1 MVPNGALRSGSVAG
15 RGMRAWIARRPGV
28 LSDGSQA
35 ILTGCGRS
43 PVPEALMR
51 ELNDPIAADIDD
63 DDRPVGRF
71 LSRREILVL
80 LGAAGTATALA
91 ACAPTGGTT
100 AASAT
105 ATGTAG
111 TAGTAAGTPRASATA
126 AAAIPSC
133 VVVPE
138 LTEGQYYIDT
148 DLERAD
154 IRPDTTTGQVSAGTP
169 LTLAFAVSILD
180 GTACVPLANAV
191 VDVWHCDA
199 LGVYSGMS
207 GNSGNFLRGVQ
218 RTDANGA
225 ATITTIYPGWYSG
238 RAVHIHFKVRTDPDN
253 NAGYELTSQLF
264 FSDETSRQV
273 YAAAPYSSKGAQDI
287 TNDRDGIFQQSA
299 GTTLLDARPSGGGY
313 AATFSIALQTT

>member
-1 MVPNGALRSGSVAG
+1 MGEFN
-15 RGMRAWIARRPGV
+15 
-28 LSDGSQA
+28 
-35 ILTGCGRS
+35 
-43 PVPEALMR
+43 E
-51 ELNDPIAADIDD
+51 PIAADIDD
-63 DDRPVGRF
+63 DRPIGRF

-91 ACAPTGGTT
+91 ACAPAGGTP
-100 AASAT
+100 AASAAAPATAGT
-105 ATGTAG
+105 ATGTPG
-111 TAGTAAGTPRASATA
+111 ASATA

-138 LTEGQYYIDT
+138 LTEGPYYIDT
-148 DLERAD
+148 NLERAD
-154 IRPDTTTGQVSAGTP
+154 IRPDTTTGQLAAGTS
-169 LTLAFAVSILD
+169 LALAFAVSILD
-180 GTACVPLANAV
+180 GSACVPLANAV
-191 VDVWHCDA
+191 VDAWHCDA
-199 LGVYSGMS
+199 LGVYSGVS

>member
-1 MVPNGALRSGSVAG
+1 MGGISGS
-15 RGMRAWIARRPGV
+15 
-28 LSDGSQA
+28 
-35 ILTGCGRS
+35 
-43 PVPEALMR
+43 
-51 ELNDPIAADIDD
+51 IAADIDD

-91 ACAPTGGTT
+91 ACAPAGGSPG
-100 AASAT
+100 AASAA

-111 TAGTAAGTPRASATA
+111 TATAAAGASATS

-138 LTEGQYYIDT
+138 LTEGPYYVDT

-154 IRPDTTTGQVSAGTP
+154 IRPDTTTGQVAAGRP
-169 LTLAFAVSILD
+169 LALAFAVSVLN
-180 GTACVPLANAV
+180 GTTCVPLANAV

-199 LGVYSGMS
+199 VGVYSGVS
-207 GNSGNFLRGVQ
+207 GNTGNFLRGVQ

-273 YAAAPYSSKGAQDI
+273 YAAAPYASKGAQDI
-287 TNDRDGIFQQSA
+287 TNDRDGIFQQSD
-299 GTTLLDARPSGGGY
+299 GTTLLDAKPAGGGY